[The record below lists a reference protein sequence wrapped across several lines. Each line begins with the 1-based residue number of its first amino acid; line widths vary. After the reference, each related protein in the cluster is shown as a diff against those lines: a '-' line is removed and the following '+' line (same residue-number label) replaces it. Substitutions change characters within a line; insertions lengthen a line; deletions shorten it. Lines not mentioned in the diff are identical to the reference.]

1 MRVLFIVEYD
11 IFGLGYLLCP
21 KVLIYHLLVE
31 AKWHTDKELTQFTHL
46 VDSVFFNYK
55 ENTHICRLESEET
68 GVFERLCK
76 LDFTL
81 Y

>member
-46 VDSVFFNYK
+46 VDSVFF
-55 ENTHICRLESEET
+55 ELPAIQHFLSLLVDCPDVILM
-68 GVFERLCK
+68 L
-76 LDFTL
+76 LTL
-81 Y
+81 